1 MAQHTLRLPDQ
12 LHQQLSA
19 LAAEQSVSVN
29 QLVTTLIERAVGD
42 HYVNRVFVD
51 HCAQRTA
58 SPTLIPKH
66 WELTS
71 TTMLDAAC
79 THLPHTSI
87 SWRNKAAITPVL
99 NRVNECLRYRRPRS
113 IVRAAGL
120 LLTGCAAY
128 FPFTEENVEV
138 GIRSAVALL
147 NVYGLETIELRD
159 RDVASLR
166 AVADVATHTGEPES
180 DVVEVASRTLLP
192 LLKNPLPDTF

>member
-12 LHQQLSA
+12 LHQQLST
-19 LAAEQSVSVN
+19 LATEQSVSVN

-66 WELTS
+66 WELTT
-71 TTMLDAAC
+71 TTMLDAAGDC
-79 THLPHTSI
+79 LPHTSI
-87 SWRNKAAITPVL
+87 SWRNKASITPVV
-99 NRVNECLRYRRPRS
+99 NQVNEWLRYRRPHS
-113 IVRAAGL
+113 IVHAAGL

-138 GIRSAVALL
+138 GIRFALALL

-159 RDVASLR
+159 ADLASLR
-166 AVADVATHTGEPES
+166 TVANAATHTGETNS
-180 DVVEVASRTLLP
+180 DLVEIASRTLLP
-192 LLKNPLPDTF
+192 LLKNPLPDTI